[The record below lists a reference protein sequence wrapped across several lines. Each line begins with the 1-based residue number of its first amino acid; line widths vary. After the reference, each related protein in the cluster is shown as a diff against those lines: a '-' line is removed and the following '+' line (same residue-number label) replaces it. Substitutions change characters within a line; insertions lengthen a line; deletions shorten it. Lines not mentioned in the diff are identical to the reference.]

1 MSVLLEADVKHRET
15 EADSFPSETPILE
28 TRGVKHH
35 NKDPSGV
42 QLGPVRLEDCFF
54 LLRLCRSAFTSLQ
67 CWVSGPPLD
76 GKGRNVVGR
85 TAASV
90 RQQAAFV

>member
-1 MSVLLEADVKHRET
+1 MKHRET
-15 EADSFPSETPILE
+15 EAGPFPSETPILE
-28 TRGVKHH
+28 TRGVKQHDKYASSPYETQVVH
-35 NKDPSGV
+35 GGV
-42 QLGPVRLEDCFF
+42 DSCLRSVFF
-54 LLRLCRSAFTSLQ
+54 LRRLCGGALTWLQ
-67 CWVSGPPLD
+67 CWVSGPPLE